1 MIIITS
7 DGTENKHI
15 AEGVGRK
22 LGVRIFPPYFAI
34 GFATDDKRP
43 MAAAIFNE
51 FNGSN
56 IELTIWAEKGKITKG
71 IIQTIANYV
80 FNQLKCRRLT
90 VRTKKRNKTVQELAL
105 RYGFTYEHVVKRYFP
120 DDHAVVFRMYPE
132 DCRWLKRERNAS
144 ALAA

>member
-1 MIIITS
+1 MILITS

-43 MAAAIFNE
+43 MAAAVFNE

-90 VRTKKRNKTVQELAL
+90 VRTKKRNKAVLKLAL
-105 RYGFTYEHVVKRYFP
+105 RCGFTYEHVVSRYFT
-120 DDHAVVFRMYPE
+120 DDDAVVFRMYPE
-132 DCRWLKRERNAS
+132 DCRFLKERNAS
-144 ALAA
+144 AAAA